1 MHKLQ
6 QTFKKLAQRHGGE
19 TITIEEAL
27 IIAKVLS
34 EDPMFAEE
42 ELINIVGS
50 EDTEKN
56 RLINEEDFKKLVEE
70 IKRRQNQQNEADTVL
85 AYVAM
90 GGQQD
95 RGGFVDA
102 NKLIKIV
109 KDDFEMTIDIEKLIQ
124 EIDEDGSGAIEYG
137 EFNTLLN
144 SS

>member
-1 MHKLQ
+1 M
-6 QTFKKLAQRHGGE
+6 
-19 TITIEEAL
+19 
-27 IIAKVLS
+27 
-34 EDPMFAEE
+34 
-42 ELINIVGS
+42 
-50 EDTEKN
+50 
-56 RLINEEDFKKLVEE
+56 KLVEE

-102 NKLIKIV
+102 GKLIKTV